1 MKNQRE
7 DDTFL
12 WFIAISA
19 VASVILIIIAMALY
33 PKYRVYSQE
42 LRGQA
47 ALAEARSSKQVQ
59 VEQARGELESSK
71 LRAEAIEIIGK
82 AAQDY
87 PEYRNQEFIGA
98 FGDALR
104 SGDIEQIIYVPTEA
118 NIPILEAGKRQGAE

>member
-1 MKNQRE
+1 MRNQKGSAE
-7 DDTFL
+7 ILVIVVIVAVVIGAAMFL
-12 WFIAISA
+12 
-19 VASVILIIIAMALY
+19 M

-71 LRAEAIEIIGK
+71 LRAEAIKIIGT
-82 AAQDY
+82 AAQEY

-98 FGDALR
+98 FGEALR
-104 SGDIEQIIYVPTEA
+104 EGQIEQIIYVPTEA
-118 NIPILEAGKRQGAE
+118 NIPILEAGKRTEMEK

>member
-1 MKNQRE
+1 MRNQKG
-7 DDTFL
+7 
-12 WFIAISA
+12 SA
-19 VASVILIIIAMALY
+19 EILVVVVIVAVIIAAAMFLM

-71 LRAEAIEIIGK
+71 LRSEAIKIIGK
-82 AAQDY
+82 AAQEY

-98 FGDALR
+98 FGEALR
-104 SGDIEQIIYVPTEA
+104 EGQIEQIIYVPTEA
-118 NIPILEAGKRQGAE
+118 NIPILEAGKRGEVTDN

>member
-1 MKNQRE
+1 MKNQKGYGE
-7 DDTFL
+7 LGFLSLAGIVLFGAMLFL
-12 WFIAISA
+12 W
-19 VASVILIIIAMALY
+19 

-47 ALAEARSSKQVQ
+47 ALAEAKSSKQVQ

-71 LRAEAIEIIGK
+71 LRAEAIKVIGK

-98 FGDALR
+98 FGEALR
-104 SGDIEQIIYVPTEA
+104 EGQIEQIIYVPTEA
-118 NIPILEAGKRQGAE
+118 NIPILEAGKRSEAE

>member
-1 MKNQRE
+1 VIVRNQKGSAE
-7 DDTFL
+7 IL
-12 WFIAISA
+12 VIVVIVAVIIA
-19 VASVILIIIAMALY
+19 VAMFLM

-82 AAQDY
+82 AAQEY

-98 FGDALR
+98 FGEALR
-104 SGDIEQIIYVPTEA
+104 EGQIEQIIYVPTEA
-118 NIPILEAGKRQGAE
+118 NIPILEAGKRSEMEK

>member
-1 MKNQRE
+1 MRNQKG
-7 DDTFL
+7 
-12 WFIAISA
+12 SA
-19 VASVILIIIAMALY
+19 EILIILTIVLIGVAAAMFLM

-82 AAQDY
+82 AAKEY

-98 FGDALR
+98 FGEALR
-104 SGDIEQIIYVPTEA
+104 EGQIQQIIYVPTEA
-118 NIPILEAGKRQGAE
+118 NIPILEAGKRGVAGND

>member
-1 MKNQRE
+1 MRNQKG
-7 DDTFL
+7 
-12 WFIAISA
+12 SA
-19 VASVILIIIAMALY
+19 EILVVVVIVAVIIAAAMFLM

-71 LRAEAIEIIGK
+71 LRSEAIKIIGK
-82 AAQDY
+82 AAQEY

-98 FGDALR
+98 FGEALR
-104 SGDIEQIIYVPTEA
+104 EGQIEQIIYVPTEA
-118 NIPILEAGKRQGAE
+118 NIPILEAGKRSEMEK